1 MDPEARAWL
10 AHGNEV
16 RRECSYLGGMD
27 AITLG
32 CLTILALGTCMLIG
46 PGPLLSLG
54 QRSYG
59 IYLTHNR
66 RICAYPSWLMGR
78 LCHDV
83 SMSKRSRRLGKKIE
97 LRAVEEA
104 IGASLG
110 KNPAQVAAESRGE
123 GGKVRR
129 KEVDRDASKARPR

>member
-1 MDPEARAWL
+1 MHRRAR
-10 AHGNEV
+10 V
-16 RRECSYLGGMD
+16 RD
-27 AITLG
+27 FITTLEDRHPKAA
-32 CLTILALGTCMLIG
+32 TK
-46 PGPLLSLG
+46 SLRHTTG
-54 QRSYG
+54 YCD
-59 IYLTHNR
+59 NR
-66 RICAYPSWLMGR
+66 RICAWTSWLMVR

-110 KNPAQVAAESRGE
+110 KNPAQVAAESRGK

>member
-16 RRECSYLGGMD
+16 RRECSYLGEMD
-27 AITLG
+27 AIALG

-59 IYLTHNR
+59 IYLTHMFVVLAVLSLFVAIGR
-66 RICAYPSWLMGR
+66 PVSGVPS
-78 LCHDV
+78 LCVRVVPISGVWGGELWHGSV
-83 SMSKRSRRLGKKIE
+83 RSRS
-97 LRAVEEA
+97 
-104 IGASLG
+104 IGFCASDG
-110 KNPAQVAAESRGE
+110 GRGLQAGV
-123 GGKVRR
+123 GG
-129 KEVDRDASKARPR
+129 